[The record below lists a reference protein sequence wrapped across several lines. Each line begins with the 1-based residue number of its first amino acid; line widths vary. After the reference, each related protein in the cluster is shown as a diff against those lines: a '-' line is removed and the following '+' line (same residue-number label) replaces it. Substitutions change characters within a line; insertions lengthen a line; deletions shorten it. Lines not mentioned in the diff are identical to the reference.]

1 MLNLLIF
8 DQIILGSSIFGLEQ
22 NQMNQKLVYL
32 TLNRNC
38 NCKSIVLCLFP
49 LYFQMQ
55 LSESSQPV
63 WVELK
68 PTVDQ
73 TGDTDGEQS
82 STLLIKSGVVS
93 HDGL

>member
-1 MLNLLIF
+1 
-8 DQIILGSSIFGLEQ
+8 
-22 NQMNQKLVYL
+22 
-32 TLNRNC
+32 
-38 NCKSIVLCLFP
+38 
-49 LYFQMQ
+49 MQ

-73 TGDTDGEQS
+73 TGDVEGEQS
-82 STLLIKSGVVS
+82 SALLIKSGVVS